1 MIKIMTLVG
10 ACLLG
15 GCTVVDASYRPKPAK
30 KLVASVYWQ
39 DQGTFCGGRF
49 NPKAITFADRG
60 SKCGTRARITADNGR
75 SVIAVRNDK
84 GPFVKGRHVD
94 LSDGTAK
101 ALNLSRSVHLV
112 NVEYLD

>member
-1 MIKIMTLVG
+1 MIKVMTLIG

-15 GCTVVDASYRPKPAK
+15 GYSVATSENKKPSK
-30 KLVASVYWQ
+30 QLVASVYWQ
-39 DQGTFCGGRF
+39 PQNISCGGRF
-49 NPKAITFADRG
+49 NPKEITFADRN
-60 SKCGTRARITADNGR
+60 SSCGTKARITANNGR

-84 GPFVKGRHVD
+84 GPFVKGRHID

-101 ALNLSRSVHLV
+101 ALNLGRSVHLV